1 MGHIKTLQ
9 KAKEMGTFLLVG
21 IHDDEV
27 IDRFKKFKIIF
38 KKLINE
44 KKGSNFPILNL
55 QERVLNILA
64 LKVQISYYF
73 SLKIS
78 IF

>member
-27 IDRFKKFKIIF
+27 KLNSKKINNFLINQ
-38 KKLINE
+38 LINE

-64 LKVQISYYF
+64 LKVLFKNI
-73 SLKIS
+73 
-78 IF
+78 